1 MNLLYRE
8 EPELDRD
15 VRSERR
21 LWTVAPAPAVE
32 AAPYE
37 GAEILDELRTEF
49 GLFLWQALRDV
60 MLWASCD
67 SDERHGLFAAD
78 VGPITQAIR
87 SLGTELMLGD
97 AVTAL
102 DRLAREPGNVT
113 ADEIAAACVH
123 VSEWASRQG
132 LAATEVQFGEAAARV
147 FPTRPEM
154 ALFAGRAA
162 RRRAAYE
169 RSVLWFTR
177 SLALARRADDRA
189 AYTLTLI
196 RWGTLELQRSRL
208 DQARRLFV
216 RAWKAAKRFKLR
228 RLGAFSRHDL
238 LVLGF
243 ETATFNEGLAHAEAA
258 FQLYGPRNQRRIPYL
273 VHDVGFLCMHHGYFS
288 AALPLFSAVLPF
300 VIHPS
305 ERVQVFAHLARTL
318 GALNDERGFEDAA
331 EYVATEF
338 KPTYPNAAAS
348 RLYVARGAAS
358 VGQRRRA
365 RKLADEAL
373 ALSESRGEKSVT
385 ALATQFLDAL
395 NTRRASVV
403 ERDKKPPE
411 AVSELTT
418 RLLRRLAKLSPS
430 GLADTDETDT

>member
-15 VRSERR
+15 VRAERR
-21 LWTVAPAPAVE
+21 FWTLPPAPGTN

-37 GAEILDELRTEF
+37 GADILDELRTEF

-60 MLWASCD
+60 VLWASCD
-67 SDERHGLFAAD
+67 AARRQELFAASA
-78 VGPITQAIR
+78 GRLPQSIR
-87 SLGTELMLGD
+87 SLGSELMLGG
-97 AVTAL
+97 AVAAL
-102 DRLAREPGNVT
+102 DRLGREPDNVT
-113 ADEIAAACVH
+113 IDKVAGACVE
-123 VSEWASRQG
+123 VSEWAARQG
-132 LAATEVQFGEAAARV
+132 LAATEVQFAEAAALTL
-147 FPTRPEM
+147 PTSPEM

-162 RRRAAYE
+162 RRHAAYE
-169 RSVLWFTR
+169 RSVQWFTR
-177 SLALARRADDRA
+177 SLSLARRANDRA

-208 DQARRLFV
+208 DHARRLFV

-243 ETATFNEGLAHAEAA
+243 ETATFDEGLAHAEAA
-258 FQLYGPRNQRRIPYL
+258 FQLYGPRNPRIPYL
-273 VHDVGFLCMHHGYFS
+273 AHDVGFLCMHHGYFS
-288 AALPLFSAVLPF
+288 AALPVFSAVLPF
-300 VIHPS
+300 VIHPG

-318 GALNDERGFEDAA
+318 GALNDERGFEEAA
-331 EYVATEF
+331 EYVAAEF

-348 RLYVARGAAS
+348 LLYVARGAAS
-358 VGQRRRA
+358 AGQRRRA
-365 RKLADEAL
+365 RSLAGEAQ

-385 ALATQFLDAL
+385 ALATQFVDAL
-395 NTRRASVV
+395 NTRRAGAV
-403 ERDKKPPE
+403 ERDNEPPK
-411 AVSELTT
+411 AVSEFTS

-430 GLADTDETDT
+430 GLAETDGPDT